1 MYNNMGIKVYCRVR
15 DGNFNKMIQNNK
27 GCNLHIT
34 HKNKKYDF
42 ELNKVWNNG
51 ETNEQIFEDLISTIK
66 TQFIT
71 YWVAFGYTGSGKTY
85 TTVNLIR
92 NVYNHILR
100 DVKSSLV
107 RISAIQIYND
117 EIYDLL
123 NDNIKLQYYKTNEL
137 VIKNIQK
144 KQSDNIDEI
153 LQIIEK
159 TRTTAQT
166 QLNDCSSRSHA
177 IITIYYNKKRHIIVD
192 MAGQETTSN
201 INKNAEIQ
209 KQANNINLNMLALK
223 ECIQGLKEK
232 KKYIP
237 YRRTLLTLAL
247 RPMFEYNCNVS
258 FICNVNLNQHL
269 YYQLDSLRYASFL
282 FQKKNVKE
290 NITNALF
297 KQYTSYIQDIGLHEC
312 DERMIWNDMKD
323 GKFDNT
329 KSVEKLLHKKRKCI
343 DTMMKHVLSLPKI

>member
-1 MYNNMGIKVYCRVR
+1 MYNIMGIKVYCRVR
-15 DGNFNKMIQNNK
+15 DGNFNKMVQNNK
-27 GCNLHIT
+27 CCNLHVT

-42 ELNKVWNNG
+42 ELNKVWNSG
-51 ETNEQIFEDLISTIK
+51 ETNEEIFEDLVSTIK

-85 TTVNLIR
+85 TTINLIR
-92 NVYNHILR
+92 NLYNHILSN
-100 DVKSSLV
+100 VKNKL

-137 VIKNIQK
+137 IIKNVHK
-144 KQSDNIDEI
+144 KQTDNIDEI
-153 LQIIEK
+153 LQIIEQN
-159 TRTTAQT
+159 RTTAQT
-166 QLNDCSSRSHA
+166 RLNCCSSRSHA
-177 IITIYYNKKRHIIVD
+177 IITIYNNKKRYVIVD
-192 MAGQETTSN
+192 MAGQEISAN

-223 ECIQGLKEK
+223 DCIQCLKDK

-237 YRRTLLTLAL
+237 YRRTILTLAL
-247 RPMFEYNCNVS
+247 RPIFEYNCNVS

-269 YYQLDSLRYASFL
+269 YYQLDSLKYASFL
-282 FQKKNVKE
+282 FSKNNKKEKIND
-290 NITNALF
+290 LFF

-312 DERMIWNDMKD
+312 DERMLWNDMKE

-329 KSVEKLLHKKRKCI
+329 PSVEKLLHKKRKCI
-343 DTMMKHVLSLPKI
+343 DTMMKHVISLPKI

>member
-1 MYNNMGIKVYCRVR
+1 MGIKVYCRVR

-42 ELNKVWNNG
+42 ELNKVWNDG
-51 ETNEQIFEDLISTIK
+51 ETNEQIFEELIQTINN
-66 TQFIT
+66 QFIT

-92 NVYNHILR
+92 NLYNHILR
-100 DVKSSLV
+100 GVKSSLV

-123 NDNIKLQYYKTNEL
+123 NDNIRLQYYKTKEL

-144 KQSDNIDEI
+144 KQSDNIDEV
-153 LQIIEK
+153 LQIIEQN
-159 TRTTAQT
+159 RTTAQT
-166 QLNDCSSRSHA
+166 KLNQCSSRSHA

-192 MAGQETTSN
+192 MAGQETNSN
-201 INKNAEIQ
+201 INKNVEIQ

-247 RPMFEYNCNVS
+247 RPIFEFNCNVS
-258 FICNVNLNQHL
+258 FICNVNLSQHL

-282 FQKKNVKE
+282 FKKKSKKDSMNDL
-290 NITNALF
+290 LF
-297 KQYTSYIQDIGLHEC
+297 KKYTSYIQDIGLHEC
-312 DERMIWNDMKD
+312 DERMIWNDMKE
-323 GKFDNT
+323 GKFENI
-329 KSVEKLLHKKRKCI
+329 KGVENILHKKRRSI
-343 DTMMKHVLSLPKI
+343 DSMLNHVTSLPKI